1 MQAAKWGNS
10 LAVRLPKQL
19 VEELGLKPGDEIEIV
34 SATRHRIEIEKNDRR
49 ERALKAIAERKWAL
63 PEGYR
68 FDRDEANERVGLAQ
82 GRHAQDKG

>member
-19 VEELGLKPGDEIEIV
+19 VEELGLRPGDEIDIV
-34 SATRHRIEIEKNDRR
+34 SATRQRIEIQKNDRR
-49 ERALKAIAERKWAL
+49 ERALEAIAERKWAL

-68 FDRDEANERVGLAQ
+68 FDRDEANER
-82 GRHAQDKG
+82 

>member
-19 VEELGLKPGDEIEIV
+19 VDELGLKPGDEIDIV
-34 SATRHRIEIEKNDRR
+34 SATRQRIEVKKNDRR
-49 ERALKAIAERKWAL
+49 ERALKAIAERQWAL

-68 FDRDEANERVGLAQ
+68 FDRDEANER
-82 GRHAQDKG
+82 